1 MMILRALLET
11 AVGSSIVFVD
21 RLLLEEVL
29 YFLSRGIVV
38 GHLFVYC
45 F

>member
-1 MMILRALLET
+1 MMILRDLLEA

-21 RLLLEEVL
+21 RLLLEEVF
-29 YFLSRGIVV
+29 YFLSRGVVV
-38 GHLFVYC
+38 GHLFVYY